1 MDRFRLPSEI
11 PEEEWPR
18 PEAFIEEAQACVQ
31 AAADQGLILRVMG
44 GLAIFLHSQ
53 EHRELWEKLGRL
65 GKKIFTD
72 IDYVAYGKHRVKM
85 IKFFQN
91 RGFVINQKMLYHYGK
106 TRQIYYG
113 QKIPMAEVFYD
124 QMHFNHPI
132 SFKKRL
138 EQDSPTF
145 PLAELLLQKLQMV
158 RMNEKDIKDAI
169 VLLRAHE
176 LGSDDANRINQTRI
190 ADVLCRD
197 WGFFYTATENLR
209 KIRSTLDSY
218 SAVRAE
224 DEKVIEQRI
233 DELLG
238 YLEVQQKGLKWRT
251 RAIIGTKVKWYNE
264 VDEWDVIASQ
274 AEE

>member
-1 MDRFRLPSEI
+1 
-11 PEEEWPR
+11 
-18 PEAFIEEAQACVQ
+18 
-31 AAADQGLILRVMG
+31 
-44 GLAIFLHSQ
+44 
-53 EHRELWEKLGRL
+53 
-65 GKKIFTD
+65 
-72 IDYVAYGKHRVKM
+72 
-85 IKFFQN
+85 
-91 RGFVINQKMLYHYGK
+91 
-106 TRQIYYG
+106 
-113 QKIPMAEVFYD
+113 MAEVFYD

-138 EQDSPTF
+138 EQDTPTF

-176 LGSDDANRINQTRI
+176 LGSDDADRINKTRI
-190 ADVLCRD
+190 ADVLCKD
-197 WGFFYTATENLR
+197 WGFYFTATENLG
-209 KIRSTLDSY
+209 KIKTALDSY
-218 SAVRAE
+218 EVVGPA
-224 DEKVIEQRI
+224 DEKAVGQRI

-238 YLEVQQKGLKWRT
+238 YLQEQPKSLKWKS

>member
-1 MDRFRLPSEI
+1 LPSEI
-11 PEEEWPR
+11 PEEQWPS

-91 RGFVINQKMLYHYGK
+91 RGFMINHKMLYHYGK

-145 PLAELLLQKLQMV
+145 PVAELLLQKLQMV
-158 RMNEKDIKDAI
+158 RMNDKDIKDVI
-169 VLLRAHE
+169 ILLRAQE
-176 LGSDDANRINQTRI
+176 LGSDDKDTINPTRI
-190 ADVLCRD
+190 AYVLCRD
-197 WGFFYTATENLR
+197 WGFYHTATENLR

-218 SAVRAE
+218 SVDGAA
-224 DEKVIEQRI
+224 DKKVISERI
-233 DELLG
+233 SELLES
-238 YLEVQQKGLKWRT
+238 LEKQPKSLKWKSR
-251 RAIIGTKVKWYNE
+251 RMIGTKVRWYNE

>member
-11 PEEEWPR
+11 PEEEWPS
-18 PEAFIEEAQACVQ
+18 PEAFIEEAKECVQ
-31 AAADQGLILRVMG
+31 AAADQGLTLRVMG

-53 EHRELWEKLGRL
+53 EHRELWEKLVRL

-85 IKFFQN
+85 IKLFQN

-113 QKIPMAEVFYD
+113 RKIPMAEVFYD
-124 QMHFNHPI
+124 QMHFNHRI
-132 SFKKRL
+132 SFKRRL

-176 LGSDDANRINQTRI
+176 LGSDDKNRINKNQI
-190 ADVLCRD
+190 ADALCKD
-197 WGFFYTATENLR
+197 WGFYFTAAENLG
-209 KIRSTLDSY
+209 KIRTALDSY
-218 SAVRAE
+218 EAVGPADKE
-224 DEKVIEQRI
+224 VVGQRI

-238 YLEVQQKGLKWRT
+238 YLEEQPKSLKWRS
-251 RAIIGTKVKWYNE
+251 RAMIGTKVKWYNE

-274 AEE
+274 GE